1 MKIEATVLI
10 DIDGDEAPAIKTAA
24 TLLSMYEIVEI
35 KKYQKPRT
43 IKQNR
48 ALHVYFTQLAQELNE
63 SGQDMKQVIRVPIS
77 WSAYSVKE
85 HLWKP
90 LQKAMLGKDSTTELT
105 TDEIDKVYD
114 NMNRIIGERTGVY
127 VPWPSIESLM
137 NDYENMDFK
146 A

>member
-10 DIDGDEAPAIKTAA
+10 DIDGDEASAIKTAA
-24 TLLSMYEIVEI
+24 TLLAMYEIVEI
-35 KKYQKPRT
+35 KKYQKQRT

-85 HLWKP
+85 YLWKP

-127 VPWPSIESLM
+127 VEWPSIESLM